1 MNLGRRLLFA
11 AAVGAILLQP
21 GWAQDRKSSSIDLAR
36 TWDEGYREARIRNV
50 PIIFTSAM
58 AT

>member
-1 MNLGRRLLFA
+1 MNVGKRLLFA
-11 AAVGAILLQP
+11 AAVGAVLLQP
-21 GWAQDRKSSSIDLAR
+21 GWVQDRKSGTIDLAR
-36 TWDEGYREARIRNV
+36 SWDEAYREARIRNV